1 MIEKIKKLHR
11 KYKDWEK
18 QEVYF
23 YLGWC
28 VIYTNNIKLLI
39 FSIIYYCV
47 ILLLIKL

>member
-23 YLGWC
+23 YLGWY
-28 VIYTNNIKLLI
+28 VIYTNNITVLI
-39 FSIIYYCV
+39 FSIITSCL
-47 ILLLIKL
+47 ISLLIK